1 MKRKIL
7 IISLAVS
14 LRIGL
19 AVCLIIMHWAVLA
32 PLLKN
37 QIRDLSRTY
46 IFYNVE
52 KRQEEL
58 SGLIGRYVGKDKDV
72 FIHLY
77 REDETVIPYKKMHDK
92 EISNVFKDFHLMS
105 IRYDENGNI
114 IFHVYPYV
122 GLFIN
127 GYDNGFYYSAE
138 DEPIGKG
145 EEIGDLEFEYHS
157 LGLHRWYKTEQL
169 LDHWWY
175 FEEILTIE

>member
-58 SGLIGRYVGKDKDV
+58 SGLIGRYVGKDKM
-72 FIHLY
+72 F
-77 REDETVIPYKKMHDK
+77 
-92 EISNVFKDFHLMS
+92 
-105 IRYDENGNI
+105 
-114 IFHVYPYV
+114 
-122 GLFIN
+122 LFI
-127 GYDNGFYYSAE
+127 Y
-138 DEPIGKG
+138 IVRMK
-145 EEIGDLEFEYHS
+145 
-157 LGLHRWYKTEQL
+157 Q
-169 LDHWWY
+169 
-175 FEEILTIE
+175 